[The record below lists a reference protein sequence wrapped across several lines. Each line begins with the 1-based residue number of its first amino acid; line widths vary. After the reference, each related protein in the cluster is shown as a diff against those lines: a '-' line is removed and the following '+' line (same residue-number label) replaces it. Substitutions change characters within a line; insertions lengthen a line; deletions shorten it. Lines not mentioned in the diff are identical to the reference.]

1 MPSTTY
7 TLTRDD
13 ADIELDVEYSISPY
27 YPARGPSWSCAG
39 EPAEGGEVEDM
50 TVTHDGQPFAVT
62 ADEADQIE
70 AHIYEIHEDDDDY
83 REDE

>member
-13 ADIELDVEYSISPY
+13 TEIPLDVEYAISKY

-39 EPAEGGEVEDM
+39 EPAEGGEVEYL
-50 TVTHDGQPFAVT
+50 TVTHDGEPFAVT

-70 AHIYEIHEDDDDY
+70 AHIYMIHEDDGDY
-83 REDE
+83 CED